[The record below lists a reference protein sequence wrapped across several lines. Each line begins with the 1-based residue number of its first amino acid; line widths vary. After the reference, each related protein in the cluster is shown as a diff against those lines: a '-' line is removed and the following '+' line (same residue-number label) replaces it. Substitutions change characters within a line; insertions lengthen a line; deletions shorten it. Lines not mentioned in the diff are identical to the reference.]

1 MSQALKVIF
10 ITGRLYP
17 WNFGGGGSVQ
27 YNLVRSISEY
37 QGVEMTTLGTVP
49 LGCNPSPCYPTNV
62 RVIAYNTPG
71 ANDSISDVLASN
83 FLYARVIK
91 HIKEYQI
98 VHFNILPGFRAGSF
112 FEIARRVSPTTKFIL
127 NLHDIPEEVDLYS
140 AGSGSAQLAK
150 WHYRLSFSKLGTF
163 DALVTNSRFIASRYE
178 GRISQQRLFVI
189 PNGVESSLFAYAP
202 ETNGDSD
209 ILSYGSIAPKKGGET
224 LIRAFARSELARK
237 AHTLMFVGQGVGDY
251 VSRLQRLAKML
262 DVDDLVRFQGPLPR
276 NKLIARISRS
286 SFCVFP
292 SSWEGFGI
300 AILEA
305 MALGKAVIATR
316 LGGPSDFIEHGV
328 DGLLIN
334 PVDSEEL
341 ASSLDLLSIDSEL
354 RTRLARNAR
363 VKAKKYMW
371 NEIGRQYFQLYD
383 RLAKSSL

>member
-1 MSQALKVIF
+1 MSKILKVLF

-27 YNLVRSISEY
+27 YNLVRSISEFAS
-37 QGVEMTTLGTVP
+37 VEMTTLGTVP
-49 LGCNPSPCYPTNV
+49 LGRKQTLSYPANV

-71 ANDSISDVLASN
+71 ANDSVSDVVASN

-91 HIKEYQI
+91 YIKEYQI
-98 VHFNILPGFRAGSF
+98 VHFNILPGFRVGSF
-112 FEIARRVSPTTKFIL
+112 FEMARRVSPTAKFIL

-150 WHYRLSFSKLGTF
+150 LHYLLSFSKLGAF
-163 DALVTNSRFIASRYE
+163 DALVTNSRFIASRYKA
-178 GRISQQRLFVI
+178 RINHQRLVVI

-202 ETNGDSD
+202 EANGDSN

-237 AHTLMFVGQGVGDY
+237 AHILMFVGQGVGGY
-251 VSRLQRLAKML
+251 ELHLQRLAKML
-262 DVDDLVRFQGPLPR
+262 GIEGRVRFQGPLPR

-292 SSWEGFGI
+292 SLWEGFGI

-316 LGGPSDFIEHGV
+316 LGGPSDFIEHGI
-328 DGLLIN
+328 DGLLVD
-334 PVDSEEL
+334 PVDTEKL
-341 ASSLDLLSIDSEL
+341 ASSIDLLCIDSEL

-363 VKAKKYMW
+363 VKAKKYTW
-371 NEIGRQYFQLYD
+371 NEIGRQYFELYNG
-383 RLAKSSL
+383 LAKSPL